1 MNDSQAHR
9 PDRAGDRKSTM
20 AERLTG
26 VRDPRDPDGLLT
38 VEQDA
43 DRPDPTAFGHAE
55 TDTLEREQEHYAR
68 VRARN
73 ADGTDSD
80 DGGDSAGRAKPP
92 APPHTDG
99 LTGLDSIP

>member
-1 MNDSQAHR
+1 MNDSEAHR
-9 PDRAGDRKSTM
+9 PDRADDRKSTM

-68 VRARN
+68 VRARD
-73 ADGTDSD
+73 ADGSGGD
-80 DGGDSAGRAKPP
+80 GDSAGRPKPP
-92 APPHTDG
+92 APPHADG